1 MKKTSV
7 KLLAILTSLGLLA
20 PSFTSK
26 AFAENENVIISD
38 VEKYYVSDY
47 SEKREQNFND
57 NWKFAL
63 GEQLN
68 AQNSNFN
75 DSNWT
80 SVDLPHDYSLI
91 QDYSKSYEAESGY
104 KPGGIGWY
112 RKSFN
117 VPSIEEAKRYFINFD
132 AVYMNSTTYING
144 HKLGDH
150 PYGYTPFSYDLTP
163 YLKEGENII
172 AVRVNNDVP
181 TSRWYSGSGI
191 SRTVTLITTSDLH
204 VGQNGIKIETP
215 KLADEYGG
223 NVTMDIKARIEN
235 QSDKERTVSIEHTVL
250 DYDGQVIGEGK
261 TENVKIPANSFIEN
275 KDSLSVSNI
284 KLWDYDNP
292 NLYKVETN
300 IIENGEKIDTVE
312 TDYGF
317 RWIETSKDRGFF
329 LNGKNIKLKG
339 VCMHHDQG
347 ALGANQYYRAIER
360 QVEILKDMG
369 VNLIRVTHNPASK
382 ELIDIAN
389 KHGMLLIDEAFDGWV
404 MAKNLNKNDYSKY
417 FENQIGDNE
426 MLATKPNMTWAEY
439 DIKAMVACDMNSPAV
454 VMYSMGNEVIE
465 GTARIRRG
473 EYPAIM
479 QNLVNWVKEVDS
491 TRFVIMGDN
500 QLKDGFAGDI
510 VDQANIITDAGGIV
524 GLNYAGG
531 KRYDTIH
538 SRYPNWTLFGSETAS
553 SVNSRGV
560 YTSTGSFNYSP
571 QTPSD
576 KLLTSY
582 DNSRVGWGALAA
594 EAWYDVITRDFV
606 MGEAVWT
613 GFDYLGEPTPWNGIT
628 SGAQGGWPSSKS
640 SYFGI
645 VDTAGLPKDS
655 YYFYQSQWND
665 KVDTLHILP
674 AWNKDAVSGDKN
686 VPIVVY
692 TNLDKVELYFTPVNG
707 EKRLIASR
715 EFVEKQTP
723 GGFTYKTVDG
733 KDEFKALYAEFSLD
747 YEDGLLEAVGYRDN
761 EKVSDTV
768 GRNKVE
774 TTGEFSNINLIA
786 DRDTIIADNN
796 DLSYITIDLT
806 DEMGNIV
813 PTANNNVSVDVSG
826 NGVLIGL
833 DNGHQ
838 ADHEA
843 YDSGNRN
850 ALAGKLVA
858 IVKSTKEAGPI
869 NITASSGDI
878 SKTITINSQQNQD
891 DGDYQGV
898 VYYKLSKN
906 YMIKQASSLNLP
918 QEIPAILA
926 DGREVSSKVNWQ
938 EIDPNVFETPGSY
951 EIKGITEYD
960 DEVSVKLTVVEEISS
975 LLNHSTSTLVGVKP
989 NLPRSRFAV
998 NNKGQIINQ
1007 AFDVKWEDVSEDEV
1021 SKAGMLVKKGRAN
1034 IFGKNYD
1041 ISSSIRITNPT
1052 IKVGANIAKDTIR
1065 LTDDISEDKKS
1076 GSLEAIV
1083 DGTIDIKD
1091 SIDKNAWINFN
1102 NFKAGIADANL
1113 TFEYAT
1119 QQVIGQID
1127 LYFVQNDQYQAAK
1140 KLGVYMSET
1149 GASDSYKEV
1158 NAKVDV
1164 SKQSDDI
1171 LKYTVTFNPAQA
1183 TFIKIGLEN
1192 DEKPMAVSEIEI
1204 KQASSSKETYET
1216 TEFESLLIDDNEL
1229 TEEEMGADEYLSHS
1243 KNPDIEIKTKD
1254 NASYTLVDVD
1264 QLTKIIILE
1273 SENGQNR
1280 RTFTI
1285 KIDPVDKS
1293 NLEKSINQAKKY
1305 LKMDGYTKESKD
1317 KLKGAIDEALEV
1329 MNNQSSSQQEVNI
1342 AKTNLA
1348 RAIFS
1353 LRKEKSVDKSTLEEL
1368 VKINKGILSNLDG
1381 KNYTKESIENYSKA
1395 IMEAENVLKD
1405 SSASK
1410 DQVEKAANN
1419 LKEAQ
1424 GNLKINKSN
1433 LNVTK
1438 LEKLINNI
1446 AKNRKLKEKL
1456 AADIKEAKNTIESAE
1471 TQEEIDNAYRK
1482 LLKRYFKG

>member
-7 KLLAILTSLGLLA
+7 KLLAILTGLGLLA

-38 VEKYYVSDY
+38 EEKYYVSDY
-47 SEKREQNFND
+47 SGKREQNFNE

-117 VPSIEEAKRYFINFD
+117 VPSLEEAKRYFINFD

-150 PYGYTPFSYDLTP
+150 PYGYTPFAYDLTP

-172 AVRVNNDVP
+172 SVRVNNDVP

-191 SRTVTLITTSDLH
+191 SRSVSLLTTNELH
-204 VGQNGIKIETP
+204 IGYNGIKIETP

-223 NVTMDIKARIEN
+223 SVTVDIKTRIEN
-235 QSDKERTVSIEHTVL
+235 QSDEERIVSLEHRLLDDEGNIVGEVSKESIKV
-250 DYDGQVIGEGK
+250 
-261 TENVKIPANSFIEN
+261 PAKANIE
-275 KDSLSVSNI
+275 DRQSLIASDI
-284 KLWDYDNP
+284 KLWEVDNP
-292 NLYKVETN
+292 NLYKVETK
-300 IIENGEKIDTVE
+300 IIDNGKDVDTVE

-317 RWIETSKDRGFF
+317 RWTETSKDRGFF

-417 FENQIGDNE
+417 FESQIGDNE

-439 DIKAMVACDMNSPAV
+439 DIKAMVARDMNSPAV

-465 GTARIRRG
+465 GTARIRRS

-479 QNLVNWVKEVDS
+479 QNLIKWVEEVDS
-491 TRFVIMGDN
+491 TRLVTMGDN
-500 QLKDGFAGDI
+500 QLKDGFARDI

-531 KRYDTIH
+531 SRYDTIH
-538 SRYPNWTLFGSETAS
+538 ARYPDWTLFGSETAS

-560 YTSTGSFNYSP
+560 YTRTGSFNYSP
-571 QTPSD
+571 QTPAD

-645 VDTAGLPKDS
+645 VDTAGIPKDS

-692 TNLDKVELYFTPVNG
+692 TNLDKVELYFTPANG
-707 EKRLIASR
+707 EKRLIGSQ

-747 YEDGLLEAVGYRDN
+747 YEDGLLEAVGYRG
-761 EKVSDTV
+761 EEIVSNTI

-774 TTGEFSNINLIA
+774 TTGEFTNINLIP
-786 DRDTIIADNN
+786 DRETIKADNN
-796 DLSYITIDLT
+796 DLSYITIDLR
-806 DEMGNIV
+806 DDKGNIV
-813 PTANNNVSVDVSG
+813 PTANNNVSVNVSG
-826 NGVLIGL
+826 NGVLLGL

-858 IVKSTKEAGPI
+858 IVKSTHDAGPI
-869 NITASSGDI
+869 NITATSGEI
-878 SKTITINSQQNQD
+878 SNTITINSQSSQD
-891 DGDYQGV
+891 DEDYQGV

-906 YMIKQASSLNLP
+906 YMVKQASSLSLP
-918 QEIPAILA
+918 QEIPTIMA
-926 DGREVSSKVNWQ
+926 DGSEVLSKVNW
-938 EIDPNVFETPGSY
+938 EDIDPYVFETPGSY
-951 EIKGITEYD
+951 EIKGMTEYD
-960 DEVSVKLTVVEEISS
+960 DEVSVNLTVVEEVSS

-989 NLPRSRFAV
+989 DLPRSRFAV

-1007 AFDVKWEDVSEDEV
+1007 AFDVQWDDITDEEV
-1021 SKAGMLVKKGRAN
+1021 SRPGTIIKKGTAN
-1034 IFGKNYD
+1034 IFGKTYNLT
-1041 ISSSIRITNPT
+1041 SSIRITDPT
-1052 IKVGANIAKDTIR
+1052 INVGANIAKDTIR
-1065 LTDDISEDKKS
+1065 MTDDIKEGNKS
-1076 GSLEAIV
+1076 GRIEALV
-1083 DGTIDIKD
+1083 DGIIDIKD
-1091 SIDKNAWINFN
+1091 PIDENTWTNIKNYE
-1102 NFKAGIADANL
+1102 AGIKDANL
-1113 TFEYAT
+1113 IFEYAT

-1127 LYFVQNDQYQAAK
+1127 LYFAQNNQYEAAK
-1140 KLGVYMSET
+1140 KLGVYLSET
-1149 GASDSYKEV
+1149 GSSDSYKEV
-1158 NAKVDV
+1158 NAKIDV
-1164 SKQSDDI
+1164 SKQSDNI

-1192 DEKPMAVSEIEI
+1192 DEKPMAVPEIEI

-1216 TEFESLLIDDNEL
+1216 TKFESLLIDDNEL

-1285 KIDPVDKS
+1285 KIDPVDKNS
-1293 NLEKSINQAKKY
+1293 LEKSINQAKKY

-1317 KLKGAIDEALEV
+1317 KLKSAIDEALEV
-1329 MNNQSSSQQEVNI
+1329 MNNQNSSQQEVNI

-1368 VKINKGILSNLDG
+1368 VKTNKGILSKLDG
-1381 KNYTKESIENYSKA
+1381 KNYTKESVENYSKA

-1410 DQVEKAANN
+1410 DQVEKAINN
-1419 LKEAQ
+1419 LKEAETK
-1424 GNLKINKSN
+1424 LEINKAK
-1433 LNVTK
+1433 LNITK

-1446 AKNRKLKEKL
+1446 EKNSKLKEKL
-1456 AADIKEAKNTIESAE
+1456 ADDVKEAKNTIESAE

>member
-20 PSFTSK
+20 PG
-26 AFAENENVIISD
+26 FARPVFAKNENVIISD

-47 SEKREQNFND
+47 SGKREQNFND

-68 AQNSNFN
+68 AQNVNFN
-75 DSNWT
+75 DASWT
-80 SVDLPHDYSLI
+80 NVDLPHDYSLI
-91 QDYSKSYEAESGY
+91 QDYSTSAEAESGY

-117 VPSIEEAKRYFINFD
+117 IPSLEEAKRYFINFD

-163 YLKEGENII
+163 YLKQGENII
-172 AVRVNNDVP
+172 AVRVDNDIP

-191 SRTVTLITTSDLH
+191 SRTVTLVTTNDLH
-204 VGQNGIKIETP
+204 IGHNGIKIETP
-215 KLADEYGG
+215 KLADEYAG
-223 NVTMDIKARIEN
+223 NVTMDIKTKLEN
-235 QSDKERTVSIEHTVL
+235 QSDHERVVTLEHRLLDTDGNVVGESTKESIKISAKSSIEDEQGL
-250 DYDGQVIGEGK
+250 I
-261 TENVKIPANSFIEN
+261 A
-275 KDSLSVSNI
+275 SNI
-284 KLWDYDNP
+284 KLWDVDNP
-292 NLYKVETN
+292 NLYKIESK
-300 IIENGEKIDTVE
+300 IIENGEDVDLVD

-329 LNGKNIKLKG
+329 LNGENIKLKG

-347 ALGANQYYRAIER
+347 ALGARQYYRAIER

-417 FENQIGDNE
+417 FENQIGENE
-426 MLATKPNMTWAEY
+426 MLATKPDMTWAEY
-439 DIKAMVACDMNSPAV
+439 DIKAMVARDMNSPSV

-465 GTARIRRG
+465 GTARIRRS

-479 QNLVNWVKEVDS
+479 QNLVKWAKEVDP
-491 TRFVIMGDN
+491 TRFVTMGDN
-500 QLKDGFAGDI
+500 QLKDGLAGDI

-531 KRYDTIH
+531 NRYDTIH
-538 SRYPNWTLFGSETAS
+538 SSYPNWTLFGSETAS

-560 YTSTGSFNYSP
+560 YTRTGSFNYSP
-571 QTPSD
+571 ETPSD

-628 SGAQGGWPSSKS
+628 PGAQGSWPSSKS

-645 VDTAGLPKDS
+645 IDTAGLAKDS

-692 TNLDKVELYFTPVNG
+692 TNLDKVELYFTPENG
-707 EKRLIASR
+707 EKRLIGR
-715 EFVEKQTP
+715 QEFVEKHTP

-733 KDEFKALYAEFSLD
+733 KDDFKALYGEFNLD
-747 YEDGLLEAVGYRDN
+747 YEDGLLEAVGYRGD
-761 EKVSDTV
+761 EIVSDTV

-774 TTGEFSNINLIA
+774 TTGEFTNINLSA
-786 DRDTIIADNN
+786 DRETIKADNN
-796 DLSYITIDLT
+796 DLSYITIDLI
-806 DEMGNIV
+806 DDKGNIV
-813 PTANNNVSVDVSG
+813 PTANDNVSVNVDG
-826 NGVLIGL
+826 NGILMGL

-838 ADHEA
+838 ADHQP

-850 ALAGKLVA
+850 ALAGRLVA
-858 IVKSTKEAGPI
+858 IVKSTHDQGPI

-878 SKTITINSQQNQD
+878 SKTITINSQASD
-891 DGDYQGV
+891 DDSDYQGV
-898 VYYKLSKN
+898 VYYNLSKN
-906 YMIKQASSLNLP
+906 YMVKQGSSLNLP
-918 QEIPAILA
+918 ETIPAIMA
-926 DGREVSSKVNWQ
+926 DGSEVSAKVNWQ
-938 EIDPNVFETPGSY
+938 EIDPSVFDRPASY
-951 EIKGITEYD
+951 EIKGLTEYN
-960 DEVSVKLTVVEEISS
+960 DEISVKLTVVEEISA
-975 LLNHSTSTLVGVKP
+975 LLNHSTSSLVGVIPDLAK
-989 NLPRSRFAV
+989 SRLAI
-998 NNKGQIINQ
+998 NNKGQIIDQ
-1007 AFDVKWEDVSEDEV
+1007 AFNVQWEDITQEEV
-1021 SKAGMLVKKGRAN
+1021 SRPGILIKKGKAN
-1034 IFGKNYD
+1034 IFGKTYNLT
-1041 ISSSIRITNPT
+1041 SSIRITDPT
-1052 IKVGANIAKDTIR
+1052 VKLGANIAKDTIR
-1065 LTDDISEDKKS
+1065 MTHDLEEDKNS
-1076 GSLEAIV
+1076 GKLEALV
-1083 DGTIDIKD
+1083 DGKIDIKAPTD
-1091 SIDKNAWINFN
+1091 ENVWTNIKNFESG
-1102 NFKAGIADANL
+1102 KKDANL
-1113 TFEYAT
+1113 IFEYAT

-1127 LYFVQNDQYQAAK
+1127 LYFAQNSQYKGAE

-1149 GASDSYKEV
+1149 GAKDSYKEV
-1158 NAKVDV
+1158 NAKTEI
-1164 SKQSDDI
+1164 SEQSDGI
-1171 LKYTVTFNPAQA
+1171 LKYNLTFNPTQA
-1183 TFIKIGLEN
+1183 TFIKIGLRN
-1192 DEKPMAVSEIEI
+1192 DENPMAVSELEI
-1204 KQASSSKETYET
+1204 RQASSSKESYES
-1216 TEFESLLIDDNEL
+1216 TEFESLIIDDYEL
-1229 TEEEMGADEYLSHS
+1229 TKEEMNADEYLSHS
-1243 KNPDIEIKTKD
+1243 KSPDIEIKTKE

-1264 QLTKIIILE
+1264 QLTKVIILE

-1293 NLEKSINQAKKY
+1293 SLEKSINQANKY
-1305 LKMDGYTKESKD
+1305 LRMNGYTKDSKG
-1317 KLKGAIDEALEV
+1317 KLKNAIDEAKKV
-1329 MNNQSSSQQEVNI
+1329 INNQNASQKEVNG

-1348 RAIFS
+1348 RAVFS
-1353 LRKEKSVDKSTLEEL
+1353 LRKDGVVDKGNLETL
-1368 VKINKGILSNLDG
+1368 VKTNKEIFSKLNTVNYTEESV
-1381 KNYTKESIENYSKA
+1381 KNYSNA
-1395 IMEAENVLKD
+1395 ITEAENVLRD
-1405 SSASK
+1405 NSPSK
-1410 DQVEKAANN
+1410 NQVENAISN
-1419 LKEAQ
+1419 LKDASTKLET
-1424 GNLKINKSN
+1424 KKNK
-1433 LNVTK
+1433 LNISK

-1446 AKNRKLKEKL
+1446 EKNSKLKEKL
-1456 AADIKEAKNTIESAE
+1456 ADDVKEAKKVIEDAKI
-1471 TQEEIDNAYRK
+1471 QEEIDNAYKK
-1482 LLKRYFKG
+1482 LLRKYFKV